1 VETLNLSDRSWKRSS
16 NKQTAQQAI
25 EQLQVAE
32 PKRETSLPA
41 RTDAV
46 EQRLAEVSF
55 AVEALEGRVEA
66 LVEDFRGRIEGTL
79 QAFQGKSARQ
89 AKDLEK
95 ITHLLEERFT
105 QQFQQEVEIALVRLQ
120 EERKHSW
127 EIVEDGKQQLAN
139 LAEAKLAT
147 LSQSSREEYAR
158 LLAAAFR
165 EHSRAVHEPAK
176 VEVESIKQTAERA
189 LAQIQAAEPKSE
201 TGTVAQVD
209 TAEERLR
216 GVSAA
221 VEALEGR
228 VGTLVE
234 DFQRRLEDTLAAS
247 QGKGSAPLAE
257 DLEKI
262 AQGLG
267 GRWSQQF
274 QEQAEA
280 ALERLREELK
290 NSRLVAEE
298 SKRELTNLVEAK
310 LASLGQA
317 AREDVGQQL
326 AQALREH
333 AQVMHEPSN
342 EEVESVKLAAEQAIM
357 QLRVAEERREAG
369 FAAQADA
376 AEERLRGVLA
386 AVEALQGRMGT
397 LVEDFQRR
405 SESMPA
411 ASQERGSTGLAEDLE
426 KIAQDL
432 VGRWS
437 QQFQE
442 QAEATVER
450 LRDAEEKRETGF
462 AAQAEAAEGRLRGV
476 SLAVDAL
483 EGRVGALA
491 EALQGKG
498 ARQAEDLE
506 KIAQDLVGRWSQ
518 QFQERAEAAVV
529 RLRDAEEKR
538 ETGFA
543 TQAEA
548 AEGRLRGVSL
558 AVDALEGRVGALAEA
573 LQGKGAR
580 QAEDLEKI
588 AQDLVGRWS
597 QQFQE
602 RAEAAVVRLRDAEEK
617 RETGFATQAEA
628 AEERLRGVSSTVEAV
643 EGRVGALVKDFQ
655 ERIEGTLRA
664 FQWKGARQAEDLEKI
679 AQDLGGRWVQQL
691 KEQAE
696 AALERLRVA
705 EEKRET
711 GLMAQ
716 AEAAEERL
724 RAVSLAVEALGGS
737 VGALAEDFQGRMES
751 TLQAFQWKGARQA
764 EDLEKI
770 AQDVGGRWSQHF
782 REQAEAAAEKLRE
795 ELKNSGRVVEE
806 GKQQLAGLAEAT
818 LASLSQATREEFGQR
833 LEQTFGEHA
842 QAMREAANV
851 EVESIK
857 QAAQQAIAQLQ
868 VAGEKR
874 ETGFAAQA
882 EAAEERLRGVSSSVE
897 ALGGRVGTLV
907 EDFQGRMESTL
918 QAFQWKGAR
927 QAEDLEK
934 IAQDVGGR
942 LTQQFQ
948 EQAKAAVKR
957 LREELKNSGRVVE
970 EGKEQ
975 LASLAETTLASLSQA
990 VREEYGQQLAQALG
1004 QHQQVMHEAANV
1016 EVESIKQAAEQ
1027 AIAQLHVAEEK
1038 KETGFA
1044 AQADAA
1050 EERLKGVS
1058 SAVEALGGRVEA
1070 LVEDFRGRIEAGLQ
1084 VFQVKGTRQA
1094 EDLERITRDLGD
1106 RWTQQFREQAEAALR
1121 RLQDEL
1127 KSSGRA
1133 VEENKQQLASLA
1145 KAKMAVIS
1153 QVADNAVA
1161 ALGAEERRLKVQYE
1175 TSRKELEGRIEEVWT
1190 KPPAP
1195 PFVHQ
1200 ELPKRRGVVARL
1212 ALATGVCLITMV
1224 PLLGVYLSTRP
1235 VMHLQSE
1242 VPADF
1247 VEQSP
1252 SWSAKRRAR
1261 EKDVA
1266 QGYWRVALASLEERY
1281 PFGSELPAEPPDE
1294 FQVENKSVPPVSPKA
1309 LAESRAHYWEKL
1321 RRIWVDRQS
1330 WEEHHEWNTQWTTRL
1345 RHIWD
1350 RLALLK

>member
-1 VETLNLSDRSWKRSS
+1 METLNLSDRSWKRSS

-462 AAQAEAAEGRLRGV
+462 AA
-476 SLAVDAL
+476 
-483 EGRVGALA
+483 
-491 EALQGKG
+491 
-498 ARQAEDLE
+498 
-506 KIAQDLVGRWSQ
+506 
-518 QFQERAEAAVV
+518 
-529 RLRDAEEKR
+529 
-538 ETGFA
+538 
-543 TQAEA
+543 QAEA